1 MSDSI
6 YALASGRGA
15 AGIAVIRVSG
25 PAAGPALIALAGT
38 RPTPRRATLARLR
51 SPGGGGAL
59 DTGLVLWFPAPASA
73 TGDDVAEF
81 HVHGGRAVI
90 DGVLLAL
97 AARPDLRLAEP
108 GEFTRRAFENDKLD
122 LTAAEG
128 VADLVAAQTESQ
140 RHQALRQLDGELGRL
155 YESWRSRL
163 LHALAHAEAYIDFPD
178 EDLTGTGPPQD
189 LRGLSDEIRR
199 HLNDRHRG
207 ERLRDGLQVAI
218 VGAPNVGKSSLMN
231 RLARRDVAIVSATAG
246 TTRDVIEVQLDLGG
260 YPVVIADTAGLREA
274 SGDVEGEG
282 VRRALARAGAADLR
296 LAVFDAAL
304 WPETD
309 PATTA
314 LVDADTLV
322 VLNKC
327 DLTTPPPEP
336 RLNGAHATALSAQTG
351 AGMDTLL
358 SALSRE
364 AATRLE
370 LVDVPSLTRTRHRE
384 ALTDCLAA
392 LDRCGAATLPELAVE
407 DLRLAVR
414 AVGRIT
420 GRVDVEDLLDMIFRD
435 FCIGK

>member
-1 MSDSI
+1 M
-6 YALASGRGA
+6 
-15 AGIAVIRVSG
+15 
-25 PAAGPALIALAGT
+25 
-38 RPTPRRATLARLR
+38 
-51 SPGGGGAL
+51 
-59 DTGLVLWFPAPASA
+59 
-73 TGDDVAEF
+73 
-81 HVHGGRAVI
+81 
-90 DGVLLAL
+90 
-97 AARPDLRLAEP
+97 
-108 GEFTRRAFENDKLD
+108 
-122 LTAAEG
+122 
-128 VADLVAAQTESQ
+128 
-140 RHQALRQLDGELGRL
+140 
-155 YESWRSRL
+155 
-163 LHALAHAEAYIDFPD
+163 
-178 EDLTGTGPPQD
+178 
-189 LRGLSDEIRR
+189 RGLSDEIRR